1 MGVTFGLPILCEKME
16 EIMKIIAN
24 GINMNYELVGQGKF
38 FTLIHGA
45 GDNLNAWSNQVPA
58 FAKHYRVLTYD
69 VRGHGQTELP
79 DGMLT
84 TELWVEDL
92 YALLKA
98 LNISEMFLLGHSMG
112 GAIALQFT
120 LAHPT
125 MVKALILS
133 NSGGARSRGASDS
146 EAMRQMAANRQA
158 QVEAIKKE
166 GIEAEIKDR
175 FNRMF
180 SPGFMD
186 RNPEIAKW
194 YRSVL
199 LQNKPEGFLR
209 VMERMGGRPAVPPD
223 LSKITCPTLVIGGE
237 YDFGGPDGA
246 KATQKAIRGSQLKI
260 FPTGHASAIEVPQE
274 YNKTVLKF
282 LAGIAN

>member
-1 MGVTFGLPILCEKME
+1 MDEL
-16 EIMKIIAN
+16 MKIMAN
-24 GINMNYELVGQGKF
+24 GINVNYEFVGQGKF
-38 FTLIHGA
+38 LTLIHGA
-45 GDNLNAWSNQVPA
+45 GDNLNAWFNQVPA
-58 FAKHYRVLTYD
+58 FAKRYRVLTYD
-69 VRGHGQTELP
+69 VRGHGQTEIP
-79 DGMLT
+79 DGALT

-98 LNISEMFLLGHSMG
+98 LNISETFLLGHSMG

-120 LAHPT
+120 LAHPS

-133 NSGGARSRGASDS
+133 NSGGARPRGAESS
-146 EAMRQMAANRQA
+146 EAIRQMAANRQA
-158 QVEAIKKE
+158 QIDAIKKE
-166 GIEAEIKDR
+166 GLEAVIKDR

-186 RNPEIAKW
+186 KHPDTATW

-199 LQNKPEGFLR
+199 LQNKPEGYLR
-209 VMERMGGRPAVPPD
+209 VMEHMGGRTAVPPD
-223 LSKITCPTLVIGGE
+223 VSKITCPTLVIGGE

-260 FPTGHASAIEVPQE
+260 FPTGHAPAIEVPQE
-274 YNKTVLKF
+274 YNETVLKF
-282 LAGIAN
+282 LAGIA